1 MAGMEH
7 GSMAGEHG
15 SMSSDH
21 SSMINMDLGPADANF
36 NLRFI
41 DGMTPHHEGAV
52 AMAKEVLQK
61 TNRPEIKQLA
71 QAIITAQEQEIS
83 QLKGWRTAWYP
94 NAGEAPMMY
103 SAEMGHM
110 MPMPEDVR
118 SGMMM
123 SSELGKADG
132 QLDLRFLNLMIPHH
146 QAALHMAQQAL
157 QKSDRPEIK
166 TLAQHILDGQQQ
178 EINQMQQWRQQ
189 WYGQ

>member
-1 MAGMEH
+1 MA
-7 GSMAGEHG
+7 AEHG

-132 QLDLRFLNLMIPHH
+132 QLDLRFLNAMIPHH